1 MINSICVDLIISGKV
16 QGVGYRNFIKKKAE
30 SLGIVGYVKNKND
43 GSVFI
48 KVQGEKNDIKT
59 IIECS
64 QRGTPN
70 SIVQS
75 VKTNHRHLEHL
86 LKFYIVY

>member
-59 IIECS
+59 ILNAAKGVLPT
-64 QRGTPN
+64 R
-70 SIVQS
+70 
-75 VKTNHRHLEHL
+75 
-86 LKFYIVY
+86 